1 MVNMCFLAFL
11 GLSRVGRKAT
21 SIKRNRLR
29 RTNVHNVQMK
39 TVKIACFRAVVS
51 VLYML
56 RKEKKKEKK
65 IYPFFFANPIHG
77 CKCHGR

>member
-1 MVNMCFLAFL
+1 MY
-11 GLSRVGRKAT
+11 
-21 SIKRNRLR
+21 
-29 RTNVHNVQMK
+29 TNNVQMK
-39 TVKIACFRAVVS
+39 TVKMACFRAVVS

-65 IYPFFFANPIHG
+65 FDPFFFANPIHG